1 MRVVVTRVRWAQVEV
16 EGEVCAKIGQ
26 GLLVLLGSE
35 EGDTDKD
42 ISYICEKVCG
52 LRIFADDAGKMNRSV
67 REVGG
72 ELLLVSQFTLLG
84 DVRKGKRPSF
94 IRAGAPAEAQGVYEA
109 AVEAFRATGIPV
121 QTGVF
126 QAHMQ
131 VSSQNDGPVTILLD
145 SRRLF

>member
-1 MRVVVTRVRWAQVEV
+1 MAPEPRAKRLRTPNRD
-16 EGEVCAKIGQ
+16 GCAH
-26 GLLVLLGSE
+26 
-35 EGDTDKD
+35 
-42 ISYICEKVCG
+42 Y
-52 LRIFADDAGKMNRSV
+52 SV
-67 REVGG
+67 WV
-72 ELLLVSQFTLLG
+72 
-84 DVRKGKRPSF
+84 
-94 IRAGAPAEAQGVYEA
+94 RAGAPAEAQGVYEA